1 MRRKHKRK
9 PRDNARSVDVLD
21 RNPVR
26 IAIAR
31 KDIKDFTRDLQIKSF
46 IMEDGEEATD
56 NLADLGKFIGMAAEG
71 ERMLNGMTQQLRV
84 LHGALRNVQDMCLA
98 GYAWKTCFDAS
109 MTRAVQLAR
118 DFILAHP
125 DHASAAMRSAINFEI
140 MIRRHQVKPGTI
152 AGAEIYQEAA

>member
-1 MRRKHKRK
+1 MTEMAGSKHKRK
-9 PRDNARSVDVLD
+9 AYRKASAEDTLNG
-21 RNPVR
+21 NPVR

-71 ERMLNGMTQQLRV
+71 ERMLNGASQQLRV

-98 GYAWKTCFDAS
+98 GYAWKTYHKTF
-109 MTRAVQLAR
+109 
-118 DFILAHP
+118 H
-125 DHASAAMRSAINFEI
+125 
-140 MIRRHQVKPGTI
+140 
-152 AGAEIYQEAA
+152 